1 MDSFGSDLKR
11 EKIERWAAVGAG
23 RRAHVARSGASAVVS
38 SASLHHVNEP
48 LDHARVSTTDTYLGA
63 RRTHRRELTIQ
74 FDERRPTPMIVP
86 RIVAAMMPEKVIRS
100 MLTIPTASASNPVAG
115 SVLKP
120 SRSFTPNG

>member
-63 RRTHRRELTIQ
+63 SETHLRESMIQ
-74 FDERRPTPMIVP
+74 FDEARSSDSAVTQTPRAQQVAAGKGRRPKDVT
-86 RIVAAMMPEKVIRS
+86 
-100 MLTIPTASASNPVAG
+100 LC
-115 SVLKP
+115 
-120 SRSFTPNG
+120 